1 MGAHMPVPR
10 CSRFGAPITATEAL
24 SAYARSSTL
33 YGGSWRLNHQ
43 LNAIA
48 RALAQDAG
56 AWFVDLAGPSLQ
68 RPDAAK
74 GLNESK
80 KTTAEDCVHYCLPG
94 PPDDW
99 SRMLI
104 QLLHAGQD
112 RVFARRARP

>member
-1 MGAHMPVPR
+1 MPVPR

-74 GLNESK
+74 GLLSADGRNV
-80 KTTAEDCVHYCLPG
+80 A
-94 PPDDW
+94 
-99 SRMLI
+99 
-104 QLLHAGQD
+104 
-112 RVFARRARP
+112 